1 MALFGFISLSVLVAG
16 LCAAFAIF
24 ISVRHIYNHL
34 SHYVVP
40 EFQLHIVRILAMVPI
55 YSLTSWSA
63 LVAQEERTILVLD
76 LARDSYEAY
85 VIYNFVILLINYG
98 GGHLRLCRYL
108 EDQPRMPHPFP
119 GNIWLPPLKLGPGFL
134 AGIRVAVLQFV
145 FVKPVNSV
153 LNLYISFQ
161 PETTVRSL
169 AQAAIVIINN
179 LSVSAALYGLVLFYH
194 AAEELLRPY
203 RPFEK
208 FIAVKAVIF
217 FSFWQGFALLIA
229 RQLGVIHDAVGFSSD
244 DQSIAIQDVL
254 ICAEMS
260 IAAVAHVFIFTWS
273 EYVGPDLSLPTT
285 NKHPLLHVVDF
296 RDVLSDVKD
305 RFYGGVG
312 YENELVEG
320 APINPGNVLG
330 DSPSASS
337 SLSYARGRATSRSRI
352 PAAPVGALPRR
363 ALSADPRD
371 LHQIQ
376 RTHRQPSISSDL
388 SAVPWALR
396 YPNPSQSTTP
406 SDSIKRMQNPTEIL
420 ER

>member
-1 MALFGFISLSVLVAG
+1 MLFGLISLSVLVAG
-16 LCAAFAIF
+16 VCAAFAVF

-34 SHYVVP
+34 THYVVP
-40 EFQLHIVRILAMVPI
+40 EFQLHIVRILSMVPI
-55 YSLTSWSA
+55 YSLTSWCA

-76 LARDSYEAY
+76 LIRDSYEAY

-98 GGHLRLCRYL
+98 GGHLHLCRYL

-119 GNIWLPPLKLGPGFL
+119 GYLWFSPLKLGPGFL
-134 AGIRVAVLQFV
+134 AAVRVGVLQFV

-153 LNLYISFQ
+153 INLYISFQ
-161 PETTVRSL
+161 PETTARALVQL
-169 AQAAIVIINN
+169 TIVIINN
-179 LSVSAALYGLVLFYH
+179 ISVSAALYGLVLFYH

-217 FSFWQGFALLIA
+217 FSFWQGFALSLA
-229 RQLGVIHDAVGFSSD
+229 RQLGIIHDAVGFTSD

-254 ICAEMS
+254 ICVEMA

-273 EYVGPDLSLPTT
+273 EYVGPDLSLPPT
-285 NKHPLLHVVDF
+285 NKHPLLHVFDF

-320 APINPGNVLG
+320 APIVPGNVLC
-330 DSPSASS
+330 DSSPSASS
-337 SLSYARGRATSRSRI
+337 CYGESRPIMRSTVRTT
-352 PAAPVGALPRR
+352 PVRYLPRR
-363 ALSADPRD
+363 PFSTEPKSESS
-371 LHQIQ
+371 
-376 RTHRQPSISSDL
+376 PSISSEWSDW
-388 SAVPWALR
+388 SATAQTGRSSNGL
-396 YPNPSQSTTP
+396 
-406 SDSIKRMQNPTEIL
+406 
-420 ER
+420 